1 MEDGCLDHPGAS
13 TATLATLLRQA
24 DVRSRL
30 PDPLE
35 TADIWPLSHFTN
47 NSLLLTYLN
56 FI

>member
-35 TADIWPLSHFTN
+35 TADI
-47 NSLLLTYLN
+47 
-56 FI
+56 